1 MQNFSIFLKNI
12 INFKNLRKMIEVL
25 RTKYDVIYVDEANRI
40 VKNEWSTD
48 TIDMN
53 WEEFKTELL
62 TLKEIVV
69 NNNTYGIL
77 GDTSGLRYGILPEQQ
92 DWIAQ
97 NYFPEVIAA
106 GLKKYGI
113 IVSTDLVTELS
124 VEQTIDEN
132 QNAPFATQYFDNQ
145 EEAYQWLLK

>member
-1 MQNFSIFLKNI
+1 
-12 INFKNLRKMIEVL
+12 MIEVL

-40 VKNEWSTD
+40 VKNEWSTG

-77 GDTSGLRYGILPEQQ
+77 GDTSGLRYGITPEQQ

>member
-77 GDTSGLRYGILPEQQ
+77 GDTSGLRYGITPEQQ

-132 QNAPFATQYFDNQ
+132 QNALFATQYFDNQ

>member
-145 EEAYQWLLK
+145 EDAYQWLLK